1 MRDDTEDGDNGPSV
15 RDALTRISRTLCVH
29 VETFYGSNAEV
40 VEHLRRE
47 EEAHLLMLVRAY
59 LQHVDHADVQH
70 FVTAV
75 QALAEAEAQD
85 RL

>member
-1 MRDDTEDGDNGPSV
+1 M
-15 RDALTRISRTLCVH
+15 
-29 VETFYGSNAEV
+29 V

-75 QALAEAEAQD
+75 QALAEAEAQE